1 MKDIKY
7 YNNTDFAARMR
18 LLMGARNVKL
28 KDIADAKAREAE
40 LAQITGTVQTSDSA
54 AEESGGFPAW
64 IGYGLIALVAVGIIF
79 AATSKRA
86 KKE

>member
-1 MKDIKY
+1 MDH
-7 YNNTDFAARMR
+7 D
-18 LLMGARNVKL
+18 V
-28 KDIADAKAREAE
+28 
-40 LAQITGTVQTSDSA
+40 ITGTVQTSDSA